1 MRGQAGLQLESI
13 AEDQL
18 VVFHAK
24 DFSDD
29 ISHLLTED
37 FVDSNG
43 VTVSA
48 KTNYI
53 HPLPHLSDN
62 LKFAFDMKY
71 RSLSL
76 CDLLAPILHATTVAL
91 GGAIPVHTLFSV
103 EEGNT
108 V

>member
-1 MRGQAGLQLESI
+1 MI
-13 AEDQL
+13 
-18 VVFHAK
+18 
-24 DFSDD
+24 
-29 ISHLLTED
+29 
-37 FVDSNG
+37 VD
-43 VTVSA
+43 V

-62 LKFAFDMKY
+62 LKFAFNMKY

-76 CDLLAPILHATTVAL
+76 CDLLAPILYATTVAL